1 MTRNPKTEA
10 GKELW
15 QHTLSLKKSDRG
27 SFTERL
33 QRWFKMWELF
43 LNEQKI
49 DEKGKKRY
57 VHKKLRS
64 VYSSLHTNLS
74 YLFTWQ
80 DKKVFNIP
88 NTTNAIDGVFAH
100 LKNKLRN
107 HSGLSM
113 TRKQKFIDE
122 FFLRHRE
129 LKVYYKS
136 LL

>member
-15 QHTLSLKKSDRG
+15 QHTLSLKKSDRE
-27 SFTERL
+27 SFAERL

-57 VHKKLRS
+57 VHKKFRS
-64 VYSSLHTNLS
+64 AYSSLPTNLS

-107 HSGLSM
+107 HNGLSIE
-113 TRKQKFIDE
+113 RKQKFIDE
-122 FFLRHRE
+122 FF
-129 LKVYYKS
+129 KA
-136 LL
+136 